1 MATLSG
7 EWPLKRKKME
17 FIAQH
22 QVALHASPNPG
33 PDPVRPEDIPIA
45 PSSPYEKGK
54 SPYKLA
60 HQGHTPDSTYDD
72 YGRPEDVPRYKG
84 GSPGGKQIEI
94 PWMKEEYQKK
104 HPELEKL
111 HNEKYHQAMDY
122 PPPSELDKWLQLYQ
136 RNGGSLRHL
145 DPDLRKLI
153 LQRGAMKAELPAN
166 NIRRLQ
172 DSGHMTVPD
181 PDNKGRLKIID
192 SLGPQAK
199 GLDLGGGRSLGMP
212 EIRALRDIFQGASEA
227 ERNKLIEKYTNR
239 PFKGLV

>member
-1 MATLSG
+1 MASD
-7 EWPLKRKKME
+7 EWLKKRYKME
-17 FIAQH
+17 AMVQH
-22 QVALHASPNPG
+22 MAASPNPG
-33 PDPVRPEDIPIA
+33 PAPVKPEDVPTA

-166 NIRRLQ
+166 NIRRLR
-172 DSGHMTVPD
+172 DSGHKTDYTGGFRLGDDGQLIPQLGITKADASNNIRRLSESGHQTVLD
-181 PDNKGRLKIID
+181 DNRPGNLKIIK
-192 SLGPQAK
+192 Q
-199 GLDLGGGRSLGMP
+199 
-212 EIRALRDIFQGASEA
+212 
-227 ERNKLIEKYTNR
+227 
-239 PFKGLV
+239 FKPKA